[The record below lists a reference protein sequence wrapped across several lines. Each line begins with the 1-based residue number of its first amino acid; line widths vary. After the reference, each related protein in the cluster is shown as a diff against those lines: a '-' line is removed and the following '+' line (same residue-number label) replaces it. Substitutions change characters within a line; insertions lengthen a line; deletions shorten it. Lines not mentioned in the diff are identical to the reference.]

1 MKKNRFTELLKLVAL
16 GGILILGGAC
26 DKKEDPKLSKTLRI
40 ALTSEV
46 STLDPVN
53 SYDNVSGSVIYNIY
67 EQLYEYH
74 YLNRPYELKPL
85 LAESLPL
92 MENQGKRY
100 VIKLKKNIRYQDHPA
115 FKGKARTVTAE
126 DFITQIKRLSFTP
139 LNSTGWWI
147 IDGVIAGVN
156 DFKKAVG
163 DDFDKFKKTS
173 IAGVSARDEYTLVIE
188 LTQASPQFIYK
199 LAMSFMSPVPLEV
212 VEYEKNDLGLHPV
225 GTGPFFLS
233 KIDPSN
239 ELVLKKNLY
248 YHENFYPAEGDRYAN
263 NRGLL
268 KDSGERIPFVEE
280 INFKIVKENN
290 TRYEK
295 FLKNELDFI
304 VLPQE
309 FYSQVF
315 DDVGN
320 LKENIKSTD
329 IRLQT
334 MPTLTYWWLAFNM
347 RDPLVGKNL
356 NLRKAIAHAID
367 MNKYIQIFTN
377 NTGQKANSILPPG
390 ILGYDP
396 SATLPY
402 DYNKEKAKEF
412 LASAGYP
419 EGKNLPELVYDTR
432 AESKISHDQA
442 EFFKEQLSQI
452 GVKLKIVKNNFKQY
466 LDKSRTG
473 HLQFFQ
479 DGWTLDY
486 PDAENVFQLLVSTN
500 YPPGP
505 NASFYTNQEFN
516 RMYDRLIKLPEG
528 DAKKKLIMEMEK
540 KVNEDLPWIMQYYSR
555 NFILYHDNVK
565 NYRPSDLVWSYPK
578 YLRVR

>member
-1 MKKNRFTELLKLVAL
+1 MKKLLLSLFTLF
-16 GGILILGGAC
+16 LILSC
-26 DKKEDPKLSKTLRI
+26 TKKDDSKLSKTLRI

-85 LAESLPL
+85 LAESLPSI
-92 MENQGKRY
+92 ENQGKRY
-100 VIKLKKNIRYQDHPA
+100 VIKLKKNILYQDHPA
-115 FKGKARTVTAE
+115 FKGQARTVKAE
-126 DFITQIKRLSFTP
+126 DFITQFKRLAFTP
-139 LNSTGWWI
+139 LNSTGWWTVDGI
-147 IDGVIAGVN
+147 IVGIN
-156 DFKKAVG
+156 DFKKSVG
-163 DDFDKFKKTS
+163 NDFNKLKSTS
-173 IAGVSARDEYTLVIE
+173 IKGLTAPDDYTLIIDLV
-188 LTQASPQFIYK
+188 QPSPQFIYK
-199 LAMSFMSPVPLEV
+199 LAMSFVSPTPMEV
-212 VEYEKNDLGLHPV
+212 IEFEKNDLSLHAV
-225 GTGPFFLS
+225 GTGPFILS
-233 KIDPSN
+233 KSDPAKEIILTKFN
-239 ELVLKKNLY
+239 N
-248 YHENFYPAEGDRYAN
+248 YHESFYPSEGDRYAN
-263 NRGLL
+263 SRGLL
-268 KDSGERIPFVEE
+268 KDSGEKIPFVDT
-280 INFKIVKENN
+280 INFKIIKDNN
-290 TRYEK
+290 TRYEV
-295 FLKNELDFI
+295 FVKNELDFI

-334 MPTLTYWWLAFNM
+334 MPTLTYWWLTFNM
-347 RDPLVGKNL
+347 RDPLLGKNL
-356 NLRKAIAHAID
+356 NLRKAIAHAVNMD
-367 MNKYIQIFTN
+367 KYIQLFTN

-390 ILGYDP
+390 ILGYDT
-396 SATLPY
+396 AAKLPY
-402 DYNKEKAKEF
+402 DYNLEKARDYLNK
-412 LASAGYP
+412 AGYP
-419 EGKNLPELVYDTR
+419 NGKNLPELIYDTR
-432 AESKISHDQA
+432 AESKISFDQA
-442 EFFKEQLSQI
+442 DFFKQQLALI
-452 GVKLKIVKNNFKQY
+452 GIKVKIVQNNFKQY

-486 PDAENVFQLLVSTN
+486 PDSENVYQLLVSAN

-505 NASFYTNQEFN
+505 NASSYSNKDFDAL
-516 RMYDRLIKLPEG
+516 YDRLSKLPDGEE
-528 DAKKKLIMEMEK
+528 KKKLILKMEK
-540 KVNEDLPWIMQYYSR
+540 IVNDDIPWIMQYYSR

>member
-1 MKKNRFTELLKLVAL
+1 MRNIFFTITLAMLFT
-16 GGILILGGAC
+16 ILGCTRGT
-26 DKKEDPKLSKTLRI
+26 DPKTAKRLRI

-85 LAESLPL
+85 LAESMPL
-92 MENQGKRY
+92 MENQGRRY
-100 VIKLKKNIRYQDHPA
+100 VIKLKKNIRYHDHPA
-115 FKGKARTVTAE
+115 LKGQIRTVKAE
-126 DFITQIKRLSFTP
+126 DFITQIKRLSFAP

-147 IDGVIAGVN
+147 IDGVILGVN
-156 DFKKAVG
+156 DFKKTVG
-163 DDFDKFKKTS
+163 NDFKKFKTTS
-173 IAGVSARDEYTLVIE
+173 IKGVTAPDDYTLIIE

-199 LAMSFMSPVPLEV
+199 LAMSFMSPVPLEI
-212 VEYEKNDLGLHPV
+212 VEFEKNDLGAHPI
-225 GTGPFFLS
+225 GTGPFYLE
-233 KIDPSN
+233 KLDPSK
-239 ELVLKKNLY
+239 ELVLNKNIN
-248 YHENFYPAEGDRYAN
+248 YHESFYPAEGDRYAN
-263 NRGLL
+263 SRGLL
-268 KDSGERIPFVEE
+268 KDSGEKIPFVES
-280 INFKIVKENN
+280 INFKIVKDNN
-290 TRYEK
+290 SRYEL
-295 FLKNELDFI
+295 FIKNELDFI

-309 FYSQVF
+309 FYTQVF

-320 LKENIKSTD
+320 LKEQIKSTD

-367 MNKYIQIFTN
+367 MNKYIQLFTN

-396 SATLPY
+396 SAMLPY
-402 DYNKEKAKEF
+402 DFNRDVAKDF
-412 LASAGYP
+412 LVKAGYP
-419 EGKNLPELVYDTR
+419 NGKNLPELVYDTR

-442 EFFKEQLSQI
+442 EFFKDQLAQI
-452 GVKLKIVKNNFKQY
+452 GIKLKIVKNNFKQY
-466 LDKSRTG
+466 LEKSRTG

-486 PDAENVFQLLVSTN
+486 PDAENVFQLLVSAN

-505 NASFYTNQEFN
+505 NASFYTNKEFN
-516 RMYDRLIKLPEG
+516 TMYDRLIKLPEG
-528 DAKKKLIMEMEK
+528 EEKKKLILAMEK

-578 YLRVR
+578 YLRIK

>member
-1 MKKNRFTELLKLVAL
+1 MCLAFAL
-16 GGILILGGAC
+16 GC
-26 DKKEDPKLSKTLRI
+26 TKKEEQRSIKTLRI

-85 LAESLPL
+85 LAESMPI

-100 VIKLKKNIRYQDHPA
+100 VIKLKKNVRYHSHPA
-115 FKGKARTVTAE
+115 FNGKDRFVKAE
-126 DFITQIKRLSFTP
+126 DFITQIKRLSYIP

-147 IDGVIAGVN
+147 IDGVIVGVN
-156 DFKKAVG
+156 DFKKNVG
-163 DDFDKFKKTS
+163 SDFNKFKSTAIK
-173 IAGVSARDEYTLVIE
+173 GVTAPDDYTLIID
-188 LTQASPQFIYK
+188 LTQASPQFVYK
-199 LAMSFMSPVPLEV
+199 LAMSFISPVPLEV
-212 VEYEKNDLGLHPV
+212 VEYEKNDLSLHPV
-225 GTGPFFLS
+225 GTGPFYLT
-233 KIDPSN
+233 KIDPN
-239 ELVLKKNLY
+239 KELILNKY
-248 YHENFYPAEGDRYAN
+248 TQYHESFYPSEGDRYAN
-263 NRGLL
+263 SRGLL
-268 KDSGERIPFVEE
+268 KDSGEKIPFVDS
-280 INFKIVKENN
+280 INFKIVKDNN
-290 TRYEK
+290 NRYDL
-295 FLKNELDFI
+295 FTKNELDFI

-320 LKENIKSTD
+320 LKEKIKATD

-367 MNKYIQIFTN
+367 MNKYIQLFTN

-402 DYNKEKAKEF
+402 DYNREVAKDL
-412 LASAGYP
+412 LAKAGYP
-419 EGKNLPELVYDTR
+419 NGKNMPELVYDTR
-432 AESKISHDQA
+432 AESRISNDQA

-452 GVKLKIVKNNFKQY
+452 GIKVKIVKNNFKQY
-466 LDKSRTG
+466 LEKSRTG

-486 PDAENVFQLLVSTN
+486 PDAENVLQLLVSTN

-505 NASFYTNQEFN
+505 NASFYTNKEFN
-516 RMYDRLIKLPEG
+516 QMYDHLIKLPDG
-528 DAKKKLIMEMEK
+528 DEKKKLITKMEK
-540 KVNEDLPWIMQYYSR
+540 EVKQDLPWIMQYYSR
-555 NFILYHDNVK
+555 NFILYHDYVK

-578 YLRVR
+578 YLRVK

>member
-1 MKKNRFTELLKLVAL
+1 MKKIGSLLIIIGIVL
-16 GGILILGGAC
+16 GCTLSC
-26 DKKEDPKLSKTLRI
+26 TKKQEPKQNKILRI

-85 LAESLPL
+85 LAESMPL

-100 VIKLKKNIRYQDHPA
+100 LIKLKKNIRYHDHPA
-115 FKGKARTVTAE
+115 FQGKIRTVTAQ
-126 DFITQIKRLSFTP
+126 DFITQIKRLSYTP

-156 DFKKAVG
+156 DFKKTVG
-163 DDFDKFKKTS
+163 NDFNKFKTTPIS
-173 IAGVSARDEYTLVIE
+173 GVRAPDEHTLIIE
-188 LTQASPQFIYK
+188 LTEASPQFIYK

-212 VEYEKNDLGLHPV
+212 IDYEKNDLALHAV
-225 GTGPFFLS
+225 GTGPFFLA
-233 KIDPSN
+233 KIEPTK
-239 ELVLKKNLY
+239 ELTLNKNLH
-248 YHENFYPAEGDRYAN
+248 YHESFYPAEGDRYAN

-268 KDSGERIPFVEE
+268 KDGGEKIPFVES
-280 INFKIVKENN
+280 IQFKIVKDNDS
-290 TRYEK
+290 RYDL
-295 FLKNELDFI
+295 FIKNELDFI
-304 VLPQE
+304 VLPQS
-309 FYSQVF
+309 FYTQVF

-367 MNKYIQIFTN
+367 MNKYIQLFTN

-402 DYNKEKAKEF
+402 DYNREKAQDF
-412 LASAGYP
+412 LAKAGYP
-419 EGKNLPELVYDTR
+419 NGKNLPELVYDTR

-452 GVKLKIVKNNFKQY
+452 GIKLKIVKNNFKQF
-466 LDKSRTG
+466 LEKSRTG

-505 NASFYTNQEFN
+505 NASFYTNKDFN
-516 RMYDRLIKLPEG
+516 LMYDRLIKLPNG
-528 DAKKKLIMEMEK
+528 DEKRKLITEMEK
-540 KVNEDLPWIMQYYSR
+540 KVNEELPWIMQYYSR

>member
-1 MKKNRFTELLKLVAL
+1 MKKIVSLLLLCFVFSFGCTRNQEGRMHK
-16 GGILILGGAC
+16 
-26 DKKEDPKLSKTLRI
+26 SLRI

-53 SYDNVSGSVIYNIY
+53 SYDNVSGSVIYNVY

-85 LAESLPL
+85 LAESMPVI
-92 MENQGKRY
+92 ENQGKRY
-100 VIKLKKNIRYQDHPA
+100 VIKLKKNILYHDHKA
-115 FKGKARTVTAE
+115 FKGKPRFVKAE
-126 DFITQIKRLSFTP
+126 DFITEFKRLSFTP

-147 IDGVIAGVN
+147 IDGVVAGVN
-156 DFKKAVG
+156 DFKKIVG
-163 DDFDKFKKTS
+163 NDFNKLKTTP
-173 IAGVSARDEYTLVIE
+173 IKGVSAPDDYTLVID
-188 LTQASPQFIYK
+188 LVQPSPQFIYK
-199 LAMSFMSPVPLEV
+199 LAMSFISPVPMEV
-212 VEYEKNDLGLHPV
+212 VEYEKDDLGNHPV
-225 GTGPFFLS
+225 GTGPFYLTAMDANKEITLS
-233 KIDPSN
+233 KFN
-239 ELVLKKNLY
+239 Q
-248 YHENFYPAEGDRYAN
+248 YHESFYPSEGDRYAN
-263 NRGLL
+263 SRGLV
-268 KDSGERIPFVEE
+268 KDSGEKIPFVES
-280 INFKIVKENN
+280 IVFKIVKENKD
-290 TRYEK
+290 RYDMFVK
-295 FLKNELDFI
+295 GDLDFI

-347 RDPLVGKNL
+347 KDPLLGGNL
-356 NLRKAIAHAID
+356 NLRKAIAHALD
-367 MNKYIQIFTN
+367 MNKYIALFTN

-402 DYNKEKAKEF
+402 DFNRETAKEL
-412 LASAGYP
+412 LAKAGYP
-419 EGKNLPELVYDTR
+419 GGKNLPEIVYDTR
-432 AESKISHDQA
+432 AESKISNDQA
-442 EFFKEQLSQI
+442 EFFKEELAAI
-452 GVKLKIVKNNFKQY
+452 GIKVKIVKNNFKLY

-486 PDAENVFQLLVSTN
+486 PDAENIFQLLVSAN

-505 NASFYTNQEFN
+505 NASFYTNKEFN
-516 RMYDRLIKLPEG
+516 KMYDRLSKLPDGEE
-528 DAKKKLIMEMEK
+528 KRTLILKMEK
-540 KVNEDLPWIMQYYSR
+540 LVNEDIPWIMQYYSR
-555 NFILYHDNVK
+555 NFILYHDYVK
-565 NYRPSDLVWSYPK
+565 NYRPSDLIWSYPK
-578 YLRVR
+578 YLRVK

>member
-1 MKKNRFTELLKLVAL
+1 MKKFFILFPILALLIFGCTKNTDGRKA
-16 GGILILGGAC
+16 
-26 DKKEDPKLSKTLRI
+26 KSLRV

-53 SYDNVSGSVIYNIY
+53 SYDNVSGSIIYNVY

-85 LAESLPL
+85 LAESMPII
-92 MENQGKRY
+92 ENQGKRY
-100 VIKLKKNIRYQDHPA
+100 VIKIKKGIRYHDHKA
-115 FKGKARTVTAE
+115 FKGQARFVKAE
-126 DFITQIKRLSFTP
+126 DFITQIKRLCYTP

-147 IDGVIAGVN
+147 IDGVIDGVN
-156 DFKKAVG
+156 DFKKNVG
-163 DDFDKFKKTS
+163 SDFAKFKATPIK
-173 IAGVSARDEYTLVIE
+173 GVTAPDDYTLIID
-188 LTQASPQFIYK
+188 LTQPSPQFMYK
-199 LAMSFMSPVPLEV
+199 LAMSFVSPVPLEV
-212 VEYEKNDLGLHPV
+212 VEYEKNDLSIHPV
-225 GTGPFFLS
+225 GTGPFELAS
-233 KIDPSN
+233 MDPAK
-239 ELVLKKNLY
+239 EIVLNKY
-248 YHENFYPAEGDRYAN
+248 AQYHESFYPAEGDRYAN
-263 NRGLL
+263 SRGLL
-268 KDSGERIPFVEE
+268 KDSGEKIPFLESIV
-280 INFKIVKENN
+280 FKIVKDNN
-290 TRYEK
+290 SRYEYFVK
-295 FLKNELDFI
+295 GDLDFI

-347 RDPLVGKNL
+347 RDPLLGKNIL
-356 NLRKAIAHAID
+356 LRKAIAHAID
-367 MNKYIQIFTN
+367 MNKYIQLFTN

-402 DYNKEKAKEF
+402 DFNREEAKG
-412 LASAGYP
+412 LLTKAGYP
-419 EGKNLPELVYDTR
+419 AGKSLPELVYDTR
-432 AESKISHDQA
+432 AESKISNDQA
-442 EFFKEQLSQI
+442 EFFKEQLGQI
-452 GVKLKIVKNNFKQY
+452 GIKVKIVKNNFKQY
-466 LDKSRTG
+466 LEKSRTG

-505 NASFYTNQEFN
+505 NASFYTNKEFN
-516 RMYDRLIKLPEG
+516 KMYDRLSKLPDG
-528 DAKKKLIMEMEK
+528 DEKRKLILKMEK
-540 KVNEDLPWIMQYYSR
+540 MVNEDVPWIMQYYSR
-555 NFILYHDNVK
+555 NFILYHDYVK

-578 YLRVR
+578 YLRVK